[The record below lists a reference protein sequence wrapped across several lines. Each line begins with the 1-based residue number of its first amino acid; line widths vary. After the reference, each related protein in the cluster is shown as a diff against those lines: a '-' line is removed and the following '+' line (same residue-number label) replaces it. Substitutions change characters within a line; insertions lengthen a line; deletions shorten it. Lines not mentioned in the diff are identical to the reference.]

1 MLTMIV
7 VAALAALVVAAAAA
21 LYGTALRNADW
32 AQEGP
37 GRGRRARPAPPRP
50 LERDEQHQ
58 AGRHRQH
65 D

>member
-1 MLTMIV
+1 MLTTMA
-7 VAALAALVVAAAAA
+7 VAALAALVVAVA
-21 LYGTALRNADW
+21 LYGTVLRNTDW

>member
-1 MLTMIV
+1 MLTMIA
-7 VAALAALVVAAAAA
+7 VAALAALAVAAA
-21 LYGTALRNADW
+21 LYGTALRNAGW

-50 LERDEQHQ
+50 LERDEHHQ

-65 D
+65 N